1 MTEEEGTVPGRFEMP
16 RRDIAEDSKDF
27 MRLDPTLKRL
37 DGGEGSQIFVLREK
51 ENGGHDPI
59 VIFYTSL
66 YEIEDATDKILN
78 FDPSQDKID
87 LTEIVLSLGADF
99 NECDVYFKINNEG
112 DADLIIED
120 HYQGALGVKHTI
132 VTFAGLAKDKTPETQ
147 KMLLSTLLLK

>member
-1 MTEEEGTVPGRFEMP
+1 MAEEHSAASGRFEMP
-16 RRDIAEDSKDF
+16 RRDILEDSKDF

-37 DGGEGSQIFVLREK
+37 DGGDGSQVFVLRAK
-51 ENGGHDPI
+51 EDGGHDPI

-66 YEIEDATDKILN
+66 FEIEDATDKIVN
-78 FDPSQDKID
+78 FDPTQDKID

-99 NECDVYFKINNEG
+99 NECDVYFKINAEG

-132 VTFAGLAKDKTPETQ
+132 VTFAALAKDKSPETQ
-147 KMLLSTLLLK
+147 KMLMQTLILR